1 MEKKILIKT
10 ELPGPRSKN
19 LLEKNKRHRYPQGPF
34 TFDFVAERG
43 EGAFI
48 EDVDG
53 NRFLDFMGGI
63 AVLSTG
69 SCDPRVVQAVEGQL
83 KKFLHV
89 GPTFFFDAEIRLAEK
104 ISGLAPGE
112 TPMRVFL
119 GNSGT
124 ESIEAAIKVARYKTR
139 RPGII
144 SFIGSFHGRTLGAM
158 SVSASKVTHRKSMGP
173 FLPDVHFAHYPY
185 CYRCP
190 FHLEHD
196 QCGVYCVTYIREVI
210 FQKII
215 APEDVAAII
224 VEPIQGEG
232 GYVVPPPE
240 FLPALRELTREF
252 EILLIA
258 DEIQAG
264 SGRTGRFF
272 AVEHWQV
279 APDIICLAKGIASGL
294 PIGVMLARDDVLVWE
309 PGAHGTTFGGNPLS
323 CVAALET
330 IDLLQNGFMD
340 NAERVGSWMLEQLKQ
355 LKEQYEVVGDVRGK
369 GLMIGIE
376 IVKDKRTK
384 TVDPD
389 TRKEIIKKAYQKGL
403 LLLEC
408 GTSGIRISPPL
419 ILSREEAE
427 MGLSILRESME
438 EISGSAHSGP
448 APVASPTEPRSD
460 E

>member
-1 MEKKILIKT
+1 MEKKILIRT
-10 ELPGPRSKN
+10 ELPGPRSRS
-19 LLEKNKRHRYPQGPF
+19 LLEENKRYRYPQGPF
-34 TFDFVAERG
+34 TFDFVADRAKG
-43 EGAFI
+43 CFI

-69 SCDPRVVQAVEGQL
+69 SCHPRVVEAVAGQL
-83 KKFLHV
+83 EKFLHV

-104 ISGLAPGE
+104 ISRLAPGE

-124 ESIEAAIKVARYKTR
+124 ESIEAAIKAARHKTR

-144 SFIGSFHGRTLGAM
+144 SFIGSFHGRTLGA
-158 SVSASKVTHRKSMGP
+158 VSISTSKITHRKHMGP
-173 FLPDVHFAHYPY
+173 LLPEIHFAHYPY

-190 FHLEHD
+190 FHLEYGK
-196 QCGVYCVTYIREVI
+196 CGIYCVTYIREVI
-210 FQKII
+210 FEKLI
-215 APEDVAAII
+215 APEDVAAVV
-224 VEPIQGEG
+224 VEPILGEG

-258 DEIQAG
+258 DEIQTG
-264 SGRTGRFF
+264 VGRTGKFF

-294 PIGVMLARDDVLVWE
+294 PIGIMLARHDVLVWE

-330 IDLLQNGFMD
+330 IELLQNGLID
-340 NAERVGSWMLEQLKQ
+340 NAGQVGSRMLDQLEQ
-355 LKEQYEVVGDVRGK
+355 LKEQYKIIGDVRGK

-376 IVKDKRTK
+376 IVKDKKTK

-408 GTSGIRISPPL
+408 GTSGIRICPPL
-419 ILSREEAE
+419 VLNHGEAELGISILKESIEEA
-427 MGLSILRESME
+427 
-438 EISGSAHSGP
+438 SGS
-448 APVASPTEPRSD
+448 
-460 E
+460 

>member
-1 MEKKILIKT
+1 VEA
-10 ELPGPRSKN
+10 
-19 LLEKNKRHRYPQGPF
+19 
-34 TFDFVAERG
+34 VA
-43 EGAFI
+43 
-48 EDVDG
+48 
-53 NRFLDFMGGI
+53 
-63 AVLSTG
+63 
-69 SCDPRVVQAVEGQL
+69 GQL
-83 KKFLHV
+83 EKFLHV

-104 ISGLAPGE
+104 ISRLAPGE

-124 ESIEAAIKVARYKTR
+124 ESIEAAIKAARHKTR

-144 SFIGSFHGRTLGAM
+144 SFIGSFHGRTLGA
-158 SVSASKVTHRKSMGP
+158 VSISTSKITHRKHMGP
-173 FLPDVHFAHYPY
+173 LLPEIHFAHYPY

-190 FHLEHD
+190 FHLEYGK
-196 QCGVYCVTYIREVI
+196 CGIYCVTYIREVI
-210 FQKII
+210 FEKLI
-215 APEDVAAII
+215 APEDVAAVV
-224 VEPIQGEG
+224 VEPILGEG

-258 DEIQAG
+258 DEIQTG
-264 SGRTGRFF
+264 VGRTGKFF

-294 PIGVMLARDDVLVWE
+294 PIGIMLARHDVLVWE

-330 IDLLQNGFMD
+330 IELLQNGLID
-340 NAERVGSWMLEQLKQ
+340 NAGQVGSRMLDQLEQ
-355 LKEQYEVVGDVRGK
+355 LKEQYKIIGDVRGK

-376 IVKDKRTK
+376 IVKDKKTK

-408 GTSGIRISPPL
+408 GTSGIRICPPL
-419 ILSREEAE
+419 VLNHGEAELGISILKESIEEA
-427 MGLSILRESME
+427 
-438 EISGSAHSGP
+438 SGS
-448 APVASPTEPRSD
+448 
-460 E
+460 

>member
-1 MEKKILIKT
+1 MEKRVRIKT
-10 ELPGPRSKN
+10 ELPGSRARQ
-19 LLEKNKRHRYPQGPF
+19 LLEENKRYRYPQGPF
-34 TFDFVAERG
+34 TFDFVAERA

-69 SCDPRVVQAVEGQL
+69 SCHPRVVEAVEKQL

-104 ISGLAPGE
+104 ISGLAPGDD
-112 TPMRVFL
+112 PMRGFL

-124 ESIEAAIKVARYKTR
+124 ESIEAAVKVARHKTR

-144 SFIGSFHGRTLGAM
+144 SFVGSFHGRTLGATSM
-158 SVSASKVTHRKSMGP
+158 SASKVTHRKFMGP
-173 FLPDVHFAHYPY
+173 FLPEVYFAHYPY

-190 FHLEHD
+190 FHMEPG
-196 QCGVYCVTYIREVI
+196 QCGVYCVTYIRDVL

-224 VEPIQGEG
+224 VEPIMGEG

-240 FLPALRELTREF
+240 FLPALRELTREH

-258 DEIQAG
+258 DEIQTGA
-264 SGRTGRFF
+264 GRTGKFF
-272 AVEHWQV
+272 AVEHWQI
-279 APDIICLAKGIASGL
+279 APDILCLAKGIASGL
-294 PIGVMLARDDVLVWE
+294 PLGVMLARDDVLLWG

-330 IDLLQNGFMD
+330 IDLLQNGLIT
-340 NAERVGSWMLEQLKQ
+340 NAERVGTWMLDQLKQ
-355 LKEQYEVVGDVRGK
+355 FEGAYEIVGEVRGR

-376 IVKDKRTK
+376 IVKDKETK
-384 TVDPD
+384 AENPD
-389 TRKEIIKKAYQKGL
+389 TRKEIIKKAYQRGL

-408 GTSGIRISPPL
+408 GASSIRICPPL

-427 MGLSILRESME
+427 MGLSVLRESIE
-438 EISGSAHSGP
+438 EA
-448 APVASPTEPRSD
+448 ALA
-460 E
+460 

>member
-1 MEKKILIKT
+1 MEKSILIKT
-10 ELPGPRSKN
+10 ELPGPRARK
-19 LLEKNKRHRYPQGPF
+19 LLDDNKRYRYPRGPF
-34 TFDFVAERG
+34 TFDFVAERA

-69 SCDPRVVQAVEGQL
+69 SCHPRVVEAIEEQL

-89 GPTFFFDAEIRLAEK
+89 GPTFFFDTEIRLAEK

-112 TPMRVFL
+112 TPKRVFL

-124 ESIEAAIKVARYKTR
+124 ESIEAAIKAARHKTR

-158 SVSASKVTHRKSMGP
+158 SISASKVTHRKFMGP
-173 FLPDVHFAHYPY
+173 LLPEVHFVHYPY

-190 FHLEHD
+190 FHLEYG
-196 QCGVYCVTYIREVI
+196 QCGIDCLTYIREVL

-215 APEDVAAII
+215 APEDVAAIV

-232 GYVVPPPE
+232 GYIVPPPE
-240 FLPALRELTREF
+240 FLPALRDLTREF
-252 EILLIA
+252 EIVLVA
-258 DEIQAG
+258 DEIQTG
-264 SGRTGRFF
+264 SGRTGKFF
-272 AVEHWQV
+272 AVEHWEV
-279 APDIICLAKGIASGL
+279 EPDIISLAKGIASGF
-294 PIGVMLARDDVLVWE
+294 PIGVMVAADDVLTWE

-330 IDLLQNGFMD
+330 IDLLQNGLVD
-340 NAERVGSWMLEQLKQ
+340 NAAQVGSWILDQ
-355 LKEQYEVVGDVRGK
+355 LKELKSRFEVIGDVRGK
-369 GLMIGIE
+369 GLMIGLE
-376 IVKDKRTK
+376 IVKDKKTK

-389 TRKEIIKKAYQKGL
+389 LRNELIKKAYQKGL
-403 LLLEC
+403 LLLDC
-408 GTSGIRISPPL
+408 GTSSIRICPPL
-419 ILSREEAE
+419 VLTREEAAI
-427 MGLSILRESME
+427 GLSILKESIE
-438 EISGSAHSGP
+438 ET
-448 APVASPTEPRSD
+448 PVS
-460 E
+460 